1 MVRYGQDELQNAS
14 REEFIVRY
22 NEINEYYDRLNNYRI
37 YLIQTQVDVDVVLF
51 ERQTGQKHIVMSEH
65 ERLRLEKARRL
76 GTEDLLR
83 IKTRMEDKYKESEYE
98 MKKVENAKSHA
109 DAIAHVYG
117 VKRKKYSS
125 IWLLYG
131 VSTIPGVHPLDLQ

>member
-37 YLIQTQVDVDVVLF
+37 YLIQTQVDVDVVLS
-51 ERQTGQKHIVMSEH
+51 ELQTGRKYIAMDEH

-83 IKTRMEDKYKESEYE
+83 IKTRAENKYKESEYE

-109 DAIAHVYG
+109 DAIAYVYG

-125 IWLLYG
+125 VWLLYG